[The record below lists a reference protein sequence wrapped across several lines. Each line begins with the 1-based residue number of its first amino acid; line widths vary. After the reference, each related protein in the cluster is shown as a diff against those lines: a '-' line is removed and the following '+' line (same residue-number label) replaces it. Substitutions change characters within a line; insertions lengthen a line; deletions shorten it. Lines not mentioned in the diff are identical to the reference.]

1 MIDQEMMVAIK
12 YAIDFM
18 AWAGRSAII
27 VAFGCPGRTAT
38 MKSFGIGARFYATIE
53 IVPHNIGQLD
63 RFSRVYKMQKI
74 FDIIL
79 DKMRE

>member
-1 MIDQEMMVAIK
+1 MVAIK
-12 YAIDFM
+12 RAIDFVT
-18 AWAGRSAII
+18 WAGRAII

-38 MKSFGIGARFYATIE
+38 MKAFGIGARFYATIE

-63 RFSRVYKMQKI
+63 RLSRVYKIQKI